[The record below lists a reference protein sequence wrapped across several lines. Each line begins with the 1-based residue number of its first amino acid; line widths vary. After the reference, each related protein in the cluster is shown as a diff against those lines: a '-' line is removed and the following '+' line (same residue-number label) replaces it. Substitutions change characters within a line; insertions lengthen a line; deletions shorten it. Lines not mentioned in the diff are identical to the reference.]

1 MKKAILTMFAAL
13 LCAMAATA
21 EVIDGI
27 SYRLSKNQ
35 TGNTAAVKRD
45 SKVSYSGE
53 LIIPPTV
60 TYDGETYTVTA
71 IDSYGLQ
78 DISMV
83 TKLSLPATVTYI
95 ASNNFIWKNSLES
108 ITVAEGNPTYDSRG
122 GCNAIIE
129 TRENKLVAG
138 CTNTVIPEGIIY
150 FADGALGGTSLETIV
165 IPKSVVSIGE
175 DAFSGCEKLTTVTIL
190 GSLAEGIDE
199 GAFSGCRALTDIY
212 LYAETPPSLDSESF
226 GEDGIEGI
234 TLHVPATAIDAYNA
248 DDRWS
253 RNCESIVPLPAT
265 GTKGDADGNGKVD
278 IADVA
283 AAISYI
289 LDPQTVPFDKEAAD
303 MDGNGSIDINDVK
316 AIVAIIL
323 K

>member
-1 MKKAILTMFAAL
+1 MFAAL
-13 LCAMAATA
+13 LCATAATA

-35 TGNTAAVKRD
+35 TGNTAAVKQD
-45 SKVSYSGE
+45 YNVSYSGE

-60 TYDGETYTVTA
+60 TYEGETYTVTG
-71 IDSYGLQ
+71 IDSRALQ

-150 FADGALGGTSLETIV
+150 FADGALGGTGLATIV

-175 DAFSGCEKLTTVTIL
+175 GVFSGCEKLTAVTIL

-199 GAFSGCRALTDIY
+199 GAFSGCNALTDIY
-212 LYAETPPSLDSESF
+212 LYAETPPSLNSEAF
-226 GEDGIEGI
+226 GEDGIIQFALNTGYSGSNGLGGWTGKGEVRKQRMTYDDNGDVHYQFSIVSGTVNADVFI
-234 TLHVPATAIDAYNA
+234 TLFNNSKRAVATITGGPTITIYG
-248 DDRWS
+248 
-253 RNCESIVPLPAT
+253 EILP
-265 GTKGDADGNGKVD
+265 
-278 IADVA
+278 
-283 AAISYI
+283 YR
-289 LDPQTVPFDKEAAD
+289 DK
-303 MDGNGSIDINDVK
+303 K
-316 AIVAIIL
+316 HR
-323 K
+323 

>member
-1 MKKAILTMFAAL
+1 MKQTITTLLAVLLT
-13 LCAMAATA
+13 AATTQA
-21 EVIDGI
+21 EIIDGI
-27 SYRLSKNQ
+27 NYELNKKP
-35 TGNTAAVKRD
+35 TGNTATVKQ
-45 SKVSYSGE
+45 SYSVSFSGE
-53 LIIPPTV
+53 LTIPATV
-60 TYDGETYTVTA
+60 TYDGEIYTVTTIGPRA
-71 IDSYGLQ
+71 MQ

-95 ASNNFIWKNSLES
+95 ASNNFIWKYSLES

-175 DAFSGCEKLTTVTIL
+175 DVFSGCEKLTTVTIL

-234 TLHVPATAIDAYNA
+234 TLHVPATAIEAYKA
-248 DDRWS
+248 DNRWS
-253 RNCESIVPLPAT
+253 RNCESIVALPAT
-265 GTKGDADGNGKVD
+265 GTKGDADGSGKVD

-316 AIVAIIL
+316 AIVDIIL